1 MCGSQNVLLLFIKK
15 KETPMPHKGYTVY
28 VVEADSSV
36 RDALALL
43 LSLEGYAVAMFDS
56 VERFL
61 AAMSQEWLG
70 CVLIDNRLYGQNVLM
85 LQRRLRD
92 KACALP
98 MIVMSALGNLGAM
111 PKALC
116 SAAAELLDKPLNPAR
131 LVASVERAFVRLD
144 RAQHGSRAMLV
155 RSAKPAH
162 LDADERE
169 IVDMIARGLP
179 RREIAKALFLSPQ
192 AVEECVQSLMRKL
205 GASDVL
211 ELPRMAVAA

>member
-1 MCGSQNVLLLFIKK
+1 
-15 KETPMPHKGYTVY
+15 MPRKGYTVY

-36 RDALALL
+36 RDTLALL

-70 CVLIDNRLYGQNVLM
+70 CVLIDNRLYGQNMLM

-92 KACALP
+92 KASALP
-98 MIVMSALGNLGAM
+98 MIVMSALGNLGSM

-131 LVASVERAFVRLD
+131 LVASVERSFQRLD
-144 RAQHGSRAMLV
+144 RAQRGSRAMLV
-155 RSAKPAH
+155 RRTKVAP
-162 LDADERE
+162 LTEDERE

-179 RREIAKALFLSPQ
+179 RREIARVLFMPTAL
-192 AVEECVQSLMRKL
+192 VEDCVQRLMHKV

-211 ELPRMAVAA
+211 ELPRMAAAA

>member
-1 MCGSQNVLLLFIKK
+1 
-15 KETPMPHKGYTVY
+15 MPRKGYTVY

-36 RDALALL
+36 RDTLALL

-70 CVLIDNRLYGQNVLM
+70 CVLIDNRLYGRNMLM

-98 MIVMSALGNLGAM
+98 MIVMSMLGGIGAM
-111 PKALC
+111 PKALY
-116 SAAAELLDKPLNPAR
+116 SAAAELLDRPLNPAR
-131 LVASVERAFVRLD
+131 LVASVERAFLRLD
-144 RAQHGSRAMLV
+144 RAQRGSRAMLV
-155 RSAKPAH
+155 RRTRVAA
-162 LDADERE
+162 LTEDERE
-169 IVDMIARGLP
+169 IVDLIARGLP
-179 RREIAKALFLSPQ
+179 RREIARVLFMPTAL
-192 AVEECVQSLMRKL
+192 VEECVQRLMRKV

-211 ELPRMAVAA
+211 ELPRMAAAA